1 MKKRQKTDI
10 IFLLLIIVF
19 SFGVYLYNDKNP
31 VTLSLINSESL
42 GYAKAEVIEVV
53 EENAREDE
61 TTKGRYYGVQT
72 LRARILQGDFQG
84 KEVLI
89 DNYLS
94 TTHNVRLHSGQAFIA
109 CIDNPLEAET
119 LITVY
124 SYYRAPVIFMFGGI
138 MIGIMVLIGGGKG
151 LRSAVSLLFT
161 MYTILGFMLPMI
173 FNGYSPI
180 WVCIVTVVI
189 TAAVSL
195 FLLNGNHKK
204 TWVATI
210 ATGMGVILSGII
222 FQLIA
227 SLVHVSGFNT
237 DQAEALILI
246 SQNTGLQI
254 SQVLFAGILIS
265 SLGAVMDVGLSIA
278 SSLYEITCHKAD
290 ITPRELF
297 QSGLRVGKDMIGTM
311 CNTLILAFTGSSLTT
326 LLMLKAYGL
335 EYAQLMNSDFIAM
348 EIAQGISGTIAIIMT
363 VPIGA
368 LLSAVLYSR
377 RRSPDANW
385 F

>member
-94 TTHNVRLHSGQAFIA
+94 TTHNVRLHSGQTFIA

-222 FQLIA
+222 FQVIA

-326 LLMLKAYGL
+326 LLMLKAYGV